1 MEVCVDSVDSAVNA
15 CRGGAKR
22 IELCASLAEG
32 GTTPSVGMLRV
43 VKSLAKKVPVFVMIR
58 PRPGDFLYS
67 EYEMDVMKTDLKIL
81 KENGADGFVFGVL
94 QKDGSIDKERCQE
107 LVDQS
112 RPLPVT
118 FHRAIDVTQNILQ
131 SLEDVISLGCE
142 RVLTSGGEATALE
155 GTPTIRKMVEQS
167 AGRIIIVPGGGIT
180 ERNLRRILDETGA
193 LEFHASARSSLQSP
207 MQFMNCAVSMSAA
220 LSVSDY
226 CVKVTDRD
234 RVKTM
239 ITIARE
245 GC

>member
-67 EYEMDVMKTDLKIL
+67 EYEMDVMKIDLKIL

-207 MQFMNCAVSMSAA
+207 MQFMNSAVSMSAA